1 MIGSGLTI
9 QDGEGAQSCLGE
21 ELSVK
26 PGRMC
31 GDDDDNNN
39 NNNNNTNTNNITK
52 AGAIIVI
59 QKVC

>member
-31 GDDDDNNN
+31 DN
-39 NNNNNTNTNNITK
+39 IK
-52 AGAIIVI
+52 KVGAIIIVI
-59 QKVC
+59 QKVCTIHDHP